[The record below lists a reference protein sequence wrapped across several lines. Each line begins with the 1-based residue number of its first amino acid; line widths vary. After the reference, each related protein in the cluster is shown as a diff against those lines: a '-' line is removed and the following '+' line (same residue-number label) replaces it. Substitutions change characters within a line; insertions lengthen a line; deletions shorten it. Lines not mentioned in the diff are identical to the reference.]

1 MVLLFKHIILMFPPC
16 LCSNIF
22 NTAMYFGTR
31 GNVIPIDDVPDCATW
46 AFAITKA
53 YSASVRAG
61 YLMYQKEYP
70 SVASAVA
77 TIVGS
82 LGSLT
87 YGSLSQW
94 TWLGQVQLW
103 DMMMSRELDDPTSW
117 VGAYGEIMKE
127 KWDAMIDGFAGCPM
141 IEITNPQS
149 GAYAWLKMKE
159 PYLGVQTSSSS
170 PTFFLQVLG
179 VQASTHSF
187 VFRGAN
193 PADYYGP
200 GYGIFDFVR
209 VQLYRDLQVYKEIAR
224 RAKFVCA
231 NPNTAIGDFISVNT
245 WHNIARRGVRR
256 LSSKTG
262 LRHTVQS
269 RRAELMR
276 ENPELTEAQAHRL
289 AETTEMTLAL
299 DEAMEKNCAPEYTS
313 SCVMAQWN
321 HYGAG
326 RDFS

>member
-1 MVLLFKHIILMFPPC
+1 M
-16 LCSNIF
+16 NIHSISTY
-22 NTAMYFGTR
+22 TAMYFGSK
-31 GNVIPIDDVPDCATW
+31 GYVIPIDDVPDCATW

-61 YLMYQKEYP
+61 YLMYKKEYP

-94 TWLGQVQLW
+94 TWLGQMQLW
-103 DMMMSRELDDPTSW
+103 DMMMSRPVDDPTSW
-117 VGAYGEIMKE
+117 VGAYTEIMHE
-127 KWDAMIDGFAGCPM
+127 KWDAMIEGFEGCPM
-141 IEITNPQS
+141 IELTNPYS
-149 GAYAWLKMKE
+149 GAYAWLKMKD
-159 PYLGVQTSSSS
+159 PYLGVQPASSA

-187 VFRGAN
+187 VFRGAD

-224 RAKFVCA
+224 RAKIVCA
-231 NPNTAIGDFISVNT
+231 DLNASIGDFISVNT
-245 WHNIARRGVRR
+245 WHSIARRGVRR
-256 LSSKTG
+256 LNDKTG
-262 LRHTVQS
+262 LRHTVHS
-269 RRAELMR
+269 RRAEYLR
-276 ENPELTEAQAHRL
+276 ENPELTEAQAQRL

-321 HYGAG
+321 LYGVK
-326 RDFS
+326 DF